1 MILGRVRY
9 SLRTT
14 IRVAALTVVL
24 TLAGTP
30 AATAACLVWCS
41 SPCPGAMQKDGATI
55 SASLMSCDD
64 DLVGAPSL
72 REESRRERQA
82 SSIAYTAAPSLKA
95 LFKSEGR
102 SVTLLALREHAPPGH
117 SKAPTV
123 LRL

>member
-1 MILGRVRY
+1 MALGRVRY
-9 SLRTT
+9 SIRTM

-30 AATAACLVWCS
+30 AAAAACLVWCS
-41 SPCPGAMQKDGATI
+41 SPCPGAMQKDGPTI
-55 SASLMSCDD
+55 SASLMFCDD

-72 REESRRERQA
+72 REESRRERQP
-82 SSIAYTAAPSLKA
+82 SSIAVAAVPPLKV
-95 LFKSEGR
+95 LFEPESR

-117 SKAPTV
+117 PKAPTV

>member
-1 MILGRVRY
+1 
-9 SLRTT
+9 
-14 IRVAALTVVL
+14 
-24 TLAGTP
+24 
-30 AATAACLVWCS
+30 
-41 SPCPGAMQKDGATI
+41 MQKDGATI

-72 REESRRERQA
+72 REESRRDRQA
-82 SSIAYTAAPSLKA
+82 SSIAYLAAPSLKA
-95 LFKSEGR
+95 SFDLECS